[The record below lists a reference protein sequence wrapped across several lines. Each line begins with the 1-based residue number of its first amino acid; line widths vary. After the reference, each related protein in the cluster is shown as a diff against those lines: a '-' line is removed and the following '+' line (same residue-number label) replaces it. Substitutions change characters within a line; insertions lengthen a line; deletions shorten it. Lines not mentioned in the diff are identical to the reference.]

1 MESHGRTIMKALSW
15 RVIATFVTFFVALM
29 ITGHFVAWI
38 ITGQLK
44 FAAEIGLADTFIK
57 LGAYY
62 LHERTWMRVKFGTL
76 KTPEYQI

>member
-1 MESHGRTIMKALSW
+1 MDSHSRTIMKALSW
-15 RVIATFVTFFVALM
+15 RVIATFVTF
-29 ITGHFVAWI
+29 TVAWI
-38 ITGQLK
+38 ITHELK
-44 FAAEIGLADTFIK
+44 FAFEIGLIDTFIK

>member
-1 MESHGRTIMKALSW
+1 MESHSRTIMKALSW
-15 RVIATFVTFFVALM
+15 RVSATFVTFT
-29 ITGHFVAWI
+29 IAWI
-38 ITGQLK
+38 VTGQLK
-44 FAAEIGLADTFIK
+44 FAAEIGLIDTFIK

>member
-15 RVIATFVTFFVALM
+15 RVIATFVTFTVAL
-29 ITGHFVAWI
+29 I
-38 ITGQLK
+38 ITGELK
-44 FAAEIGLADTFIK
+44 FAAEIGLVDTIIK

-62 LHERTWMRVKFGTL
+62 LHERTWMRVSFGKL